1 MAFRKASLQFK
12 KWVSENRRA
21 SPDAVDKKAREI
33 VKSMQADFIAKMRS
47 FRQKEYIVA
56 YSKLPASLKGIIP
69 NPSSNSIEA
78 VKDGVANAL
87 ANSND
92 GMLLSFQELLNKE
105 AELQILE

>member
-1 MAFRKASLQFK
+1 
-12 KWVSENRRA
+12 
-21 SPDAVDKKAREI
+21 
-33 VKSMQADFIAKMRS
+33 MQADFIAKMRS